1 MHFKNLK
8 NLYLALSLLAL
19 TTIFIA
25 CEKDINSTYIDT
37 SISILLVNEQNQNL
51 LAPPAIINSSDIN
64 LYYLVNGVPQLF
76 NKPTADAPKGFLI
89 NKDPE
94 GRTLLRIFPNDSDEK
109 FPITLLK
116 IGNSTMDTIKCEND
130 KKGSHYL
137 SSIRVWHNGVL
148 KYDIAAGIYGSN
160 GLREITIK
168 K

>member
-1 MHFKNLK
+1 MHFKNLR
-8 NLYLALSLLAL
+8 NFYLALSLLAL
-19 TTIFIA
+19 TTIFFA
-25 CEKDINSTYIDT
+25 CKKQINSTIVDTFID
-37 SISILLVNEQNQNL
+37 ILLVNDQNQNL
-51 LAPPAIINSSDIN
+51 LAAPAIINSSDIS
-64 LYYLVNGVPQLF
+64 LYYVVNGEPQLF
-76 NKPTADAPKGFLI
+76 NKPTANAPKGFLI
-89 NKDPE
+89 IKDPD
-94 GRTLLRIFPNDSDEK
+94 GRTLLRIFPNDSKEK

-116 IGNSTMDTIKCEND
+116 IGNSKMDTIKCEND